1 MTMKSMNQTQ
11 LSNIINITHK
21 AQYAILSEEEK
32 QNTLKQIPEYTAETL
47 AQWLNAQNNP
57 SIARAW
63 QKIYQGEWQQ
73 AQDELSEIDLAV
85 NPSAALAY
93 ARIAIRHGKNILALN
108 YLKYA
113 IKCFRSLSQDMNLA
127 KAHGLLGELLI
138 RQGLVKKALQHMQ
151 IAYNLTPQGHWSR
164 QRQYSYLALPLA
176 RLGQVNLANEH
187 YMRAFFMAINENDK
201 EGQQY
206 ALVRSAALFLYG
218 DDTALE
224 QAKKFKTHYD
234 ISFSGVV
241 LGYWNALL
249 FMQSWLSGDY
259 ETHYLIQAKACFKDI
274 APLEYYYLSA
284 VCEHKVYEAENTSIE
299 TEGLDVKSRVSS
311 TGNIMGLDDLPIADI
326 TQIDSINSAEKL
338 KSTLHKFFV

>member
-1 MTMKSMNQTQ
+1 MTMDCMNQAQ
-11 LSNIINITHK
+11 LSHIIDITHK
-21 AQYAILSEEEK
+21 AQYERLSEEEK
-32 QNTLKQIPEYTAETL
+32 QNTLRRMPEQCVEAV
-47 AQWLNAQNNP
+47 AQWLDAQGNP
-57 SIARAW
+57 NISKAW
-63 QKIYQGEWQQ
+63 ENIYQGKWQD
-73 AQDELSEIDLAV
+73 AQNELCQVDLAID
-85 NPSAALAY
+85 PSAALAY
-93 ARIAIRHGKNILALN
+93 ARIAIRHGKNTLALN
-108 YLKYA
+108 YLKYS
-113 IKCFRSLSQDMNLA
+113 IKCFRNLNQDMNLA

-201 EGQQY
+201 EGQQH

-224 QAKKFKTHYD
+224 QAKKFKAHYD

-249 FMQSWLSGDY
+249 FMQSWLTGDY
-259 ETHYLIQAKACFKDI
+259 NHDHLMQAKECFKGI
-274 APLEYYYLSA
+274 APLEYLYLNAVSEHPVEKPSA
-284 VCEHKVYEAENTSIE
+284 EPSTLIMAIECRVNTSE
-299 TEGLDVKSRVSS
+299 
-311 TGNIMGLDDLPIADI
+311 NIMGLNDLPITDI
-326 TQIDSINSAEKL
+326 VNIDTINTPDHFRK
-338 KSTLHKFFV
+338 TLHKFFL